1 MGLTHVK
8 NYKNLCDNFKSEVLD
23 LSVFMQS
30 SFMTK
35 FESTKYLQDLES
47 TNLHFSAKRMELI
60 NALNTYAIELE
71 NYKIANLMNLLNHY
85 SEAKNIFHKDKNTL
99 NFQDVSKKV
108 YELITSEFKD
118 MIYFRLDGFI
128 SHLLI
133 DEFQDTSVIQYQI
146 LRPLIAELVSGE
158 GVKKNRTFFM

>member
-1 MGLTHVK
+1 M
-8 NYKNLCDNFKSEVLD
+8 CDNFKSEVLD

-47 TNLHFSAKRMELI
+47 TNLHFSAKRMEFI

-99 NFQDVSKKV
+99 NFK
-108 YELITSEFKD
+108 
-118 MIYFRLDGFI
+118 M
-128 SHLLI
+128 
-133 DEFQDTSVIQYQI
+133 
-146 LRPLIAELVSGE
+146 
-158 GVKKNRTFFM
+158 

>member
-99 NFQDVSKKV
+99 NFK
-108 YELITSEFKD
+108 
-118 MIYFRLDGFI
+118 M
-128 SHLLI
+128 
-133 DEFQDTSVIQYQI
+133 
-146 LRPLIAELVSGE
+146 
-158 GVKKNRTFFM
+158 

>member
-1 MGLTHVK
+1 THVK

-47 TNLHFSAKRMELI
+47 TNLYFSAKEWSL

-85 SEAKNIFHKDKNTL
+85 SE
-99 NFQDVSKKV
+99 
-108 YELITSEFKD
+108 
-118 MIYFRLDGFI
+118 
-128 SHLLI
+128 
-133 DEFQDTSVIQYQI
+133 
-146 LRPLIAELVSGE
+146 
-158 GVKKNRTFFM
+158 